1 MLDNESRRNRR
12 WLIPS
17 NDPRFREIY
26 DITRN
31 WEQRRVLGSPLS
43 RRRLLLT
50 SNPRPRLTIFGCA
63 RDRKI
68 AREPFLIYGRSGQ
81 HFSGTLAGGPS
92 HNSEIEARFYV
103 EFKGILPMRAT
114 RIDGTLPDES
124 SLPPSLLHG
133 NEIFPPDSIIFTPP
147 AFIFHPAASSGRPF
161 PVALHVPV
169 SQFQGSS
176 RDKAR
181 VESPLLPSLSSRQL
195 ILFGFPH
202 THGNFFLGFC
212 SILKLPRRR
221 TCWSRYSRECPSLPS
236 AVHFCNFVPTR
247 ASGFSMVFQETFF
260 FHHFSLSAI
269 FLCTN

>member
-147 AFIFHPAASSGRPF
+147 AFIFCLFGASFPRCFTRSSF
-161 PVALHVPV
+161 PV
-169 SQFQGSS
+169 S
-176 RDKAR
+176 RF
-181 VESPLLPSLSSRQL
+181 ESR
-195 ILFGFPH
+195 
-202 THGNFFLGFC
+202 
-212 SILKLPRRR
+212 
-221 TCWSRYSRECPSLPS
+221 
-236 AVHFCNFVPTR
+236 
-247 ASGFSMVFQETFF
+247 
-260 FHHFSLSAI
+260 
-269 FLCTN
+269 